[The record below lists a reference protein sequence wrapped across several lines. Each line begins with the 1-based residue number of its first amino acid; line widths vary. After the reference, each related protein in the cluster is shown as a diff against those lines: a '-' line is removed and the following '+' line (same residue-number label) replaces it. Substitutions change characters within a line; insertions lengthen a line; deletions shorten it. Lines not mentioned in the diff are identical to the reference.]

1 MCKCRPDTAHV
12 GCAQGL
18 GDTAALIARC
28 MELEADNARLRME
41 RADAAEDRVGQQLG
55 QAKERARGLEAVP
68 GRLQSRIVAVQTMP
82 TR

>member
-1 MCKCRPDTAHV
+1 
-12 GCAQGL
+12 
-18 GDTAALIARC
+18 

-55 QAKERARGLEAVP
+55 QAKERAGLLERIRGLEAVP